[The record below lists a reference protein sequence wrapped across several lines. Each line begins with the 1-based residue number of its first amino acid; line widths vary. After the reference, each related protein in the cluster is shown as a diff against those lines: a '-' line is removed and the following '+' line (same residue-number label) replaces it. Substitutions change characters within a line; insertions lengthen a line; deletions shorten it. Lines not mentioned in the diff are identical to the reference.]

1 MYVCFLFHVSLFL
14 SLLILLSQKAL
25 GTCLK
30 SESVNKRPFDVFSL
44 LCEINI
50 LTNSPSKEGVCGSVL
65 SELHFRAMG
74 HMNAP
79 FPFIQPLMAVNM
91 SHVLYESQSD
101 CVIVSVEASISYHS
115 VCFKRSFQNAEVS
128 CDLGVELDVE
138 LKAGGVVR
146 WWVWSGRS

>member
-1 MYVCFLFHVSLFL
+1 
-14 SLLILLSQKAL
+14 
-25 GTCLK
+25 
-30 SESVNKRPFDVFSL
+30 
-44 LCEINI
+44 
-50 LTNSPSKEGVCGSVL
+50 
-65 SELHFRAMG
+65 MG

-91 SHVLYESQSD
+91 PHVLYESQSE

-138 LKAGGVVR
+138 LKAG
-146 WWVWSGRS
+146 VWSDGGCGQGGVRGMARGVCGSMVELEVWPGECVGLGWS